1 MTVWPVLCHGMRYYS
16 DLTMELPFTLTHPE
30 PEHKVICG
38 MVTLPRRKSTI
49 TQDDQQTQA
58 GATGG
63 QVTDT
68 TTSGNPEQP
77 HTTLQSLVIVFDR

>member
-1 MTVWPVLCHGMRYYS
+1 MPLCYVITCS

-49 TQDDQQTQA
+49 KSVDQQPVDDPADSTV

-63 QVTDT
+63 NCT
-68 TTSGNPEQP
+68 THVG
-77 HTTLQSLVIVFDR
+77 VV